1 MKLRIKISKY
11 CSWYLCQISLQIML
25 LPIPIRSRCWIW
37 IHTSRGCPVGV
48 CLKLYFMLARRFLR
62 KSSCSLF
69 LRAMNLA
76 VVFKCY
82 SITNNYGLN
91 KKFSSYSWDA
101 IINRK
106 KKTLISSSGSYNTRW
121 DKRKFYLAFLQN
133 SFLLKLLNFSLQVTS
148 VKKVRS

>member
-1 MKLRIKISKY
+1 MKLRITISKY
-11 CSWYLCQISLQIML
+11 HSWYLCQISLQIML

-106 KKTLISSSGSYNTRW
+106 KNHWSPAPARTIQDEIKENSTLHFYRTASYSNS
-121 DKRKFYLAFLQN
+121 LIFLYR
-133 SFLLKLLNFSLQVTS
+133 LQV
-148 VKKVRS
+148 